1 MKRGTIF
8 GWIVFLL
15 TMFAIGLFLAA
26 SMNRMPT
33 ILMDQPELGI
43 DSCPRDVAG
52 ENRLINASEAN
63 LKRLHPAVE
72 TGAKDLIRVAH
83 SCYNIDIKITQGYR
97 SIQQQ
102 NALFEQGRSEAGE
115 VVTNARGGESMHN
128 YGLAIDFVQ
137 LVNGQISYDLEY
149 DGNRSGKSDWRE
161 VADIG
166 KALGFEWGG
175 DWKRFVDYPHFEM
188 TFGYSLDELKAGER
202 PSRSEKAKRTEEVE
216 DLLNT

>member
-15 TMFAIGLFLAA
+15 TMFAVGLFLAA
-26 SMNRMPT
+26 SMNRVPT

-43 DSCPRDVAG
+43 ESCPRDEAG

-72 TGAKDLIRVAH
+72 AGAKDLIRVAH

-102 NALFEQGRSEAGE
+102 NVLYEQGRSEAGE

-137 LVNGQISYDLEY
+137 LVNGKISYDLEY
-149 DGNRSGKSDWRE
+149 DGNQSGKSDWRE
-161 VADIG
+161 VAEIG

-188 TFGYSLDELKAGER
+188 TFGYSLDELKTGER
-202 PSRSEKAKRTEEVE
+202 PSRSEKAKRTDEVE